1 MTMDISVLFKVVGV
15 ALVVTAA
22 HQILSRCGRDEQATL
37 VSIAGVITVLVLL
50 IGQFSELL
58 QTIRGLFD
66 L

>member
-1 MTMDISVLFKVVGV
+1 MDISLLFKVVGV
-15 ALVVTAA
+15 SLVVTVA
-22 HQILSRCGRDEQATL
+22 HQILSRCGRDEQAML

-58 QTIRGLFD
+58 GTIRSLFD